1 MRKISFPTNPV
12 TRFLL
17 LFGIGMAVFYIIY
30 KSAIFN
36 NFIGTPIVEAQANL
50 STGLLNVIG
59 ENVTAAG
66 TSMKGTDGFAIDVK
80 GGCDGLEAT
89 ALLLV
94 AILMFPI
101 GFKYKIPGIIF
112 GGIGLLLLN
121 LLRIAGLYLAGNYGS
136 EQLFNLLHEQGG
148 FVIFTALSIVI
159 WLIWAN
165 WAMKKAVVH
174 LSPEKS

>member
-1 MRKISFPTNPV
+1 MRKFSLPTNPI

-17 LFGIGMAVFYIIY
+17 LFIIGMAVFYIAY
-30 KSAIFN
+30 KSTFFN
-36 NFIGTPIVEAQANL
+36 QYIGTPIVKAQANA
-50 STGLLNVIG
+50 STGMLNLIG
-59 ENVTAAG
+59 EKVTAEG
-66 TSMKGTDGFAIDVK
+66 TSMTGDSGFSIDVK

-101 GFKYKIPGIIF
+101 GFKYKVPGIIL
-112 GGIGLLLLN
+112 GGLGLLLLN
-121 LLRIAGLYLAGNYGS
+121 LFRIAGLYIAGNYGS
-136 EQLFNLLHEQGG
+136 EQLFDLLHEQGG

-165 WAMKKAVVH
+165 WAMKKAVVN
-174 LSPEKS
+174 LPNQKA